1 MAEQPDFAALAR
13 QYLDLWEDQLTL
25 MAADP
30 DLAEQSARFFDAMTQ
45 LGKDV
50 NPMLSANLA
59 EFLQQTQTG
68 KANETDPTTSGTDR
82 AKTPAAASDD
92 RDKRM
97 DQLTRR
103 LDAVEKRLEQL
114 EAGSPKTRGRSQSRA
129 GKKPTKDKPTKA

>member
-68 KANETDPTTSGTDR
+68 KANETDPTTPGTDR
-82 AKTPAAASDD
+82 AKTRAAASDD
-92 RDKRM
+92 RKKTARA
-97 DQLTRR
+97 T
-103 LDAVEKRLEQL
+103 
-114 EAGSPKTRGRSQSRA
+114 GSRKSENAWTLSKSRWKKTHQRQTHESLMTAIHSLQR
-129 GKKPTKDKPTKA
+129 